1 MTTPRTRSA
10 VAAETE
16 ATPESAQPTER
27 PNTPGLP
34 ADEPISAAKPPT
46 GDATTAATSAISGT
60 SVPAVSHQALYRK
73 WRAQRF
79 AEVIGQD
86 PIVDTLRR
94 AVATDRVAH
103 AYLLVGPRGTGKT
116 STARILA
123 KAINCLNRGEDGE
136 PCDTCT
142 ACVSIREGRALDVI
156 EIDAASH
163 GLVEDA
169 RDLVMR
175 ALTAPSD
182 LRKRIYIIDEVHM
195 LSTHAFNALLKLVE
209 EPPDHVVFILATT
222 DTHKVPST
230 IISRTQRFDFR
241 RLQTDAIAGKLARI
255 STAEG
260 AESDPDALALIARLA
275 DGGMRDAESLLDQ
288 VLAYAGD
295 HVTASAVREA
305 VGLADDEAVFALIDA
320 FVAGDAPAALATIEL
335 LADAGRDIAQVASQ
349 AEEEARRRLLASA
362 GDPPRARRLAT
373 ILRTVAE
380 AAGVGA
386 REGRA
391 RLLLELLS
399 VEPEPAEV
407 RAALPAPRP
416 PAPTPAPAARQAAP
430 SRQAAREEPT
440 AAMKPAARS
449 KAEPPAQPVAAAA
462 EPVAAA
468 AEPVAA
474 AAEPVTANG
483 DRPALDLIR
492 VRWAEVVQQA
502 SPAIRPL
509 LRECRPVAL
518 TGPRLTLAF
527 PEERAFMREKTS
539 NRAASIEQLLGTLFG
554 GSWAIEC
561 IASNVELEP
570 LTIAAAVA
578 ADPEDPDARALLE
591 GVLKITGGE
600 LVDVPEVR

>member
-16 ATPESAQPTER
+16 ATPESTQPTER
-27 PNTPGLP
+27 PNTPELP
-34 ADEPISAAKPPT
+34 ADEPISDAMLPT
-46 GDATTAATSAISGT
+46 GDATTAATSAMAGT

-260 AESDPDALALIARLA
+260 AESDLDALALIARLA

-305 VGLADDEAVFALIDA
+305 VGLADEEAVSALIDA

-399 VEPEPAEV
+399 VEPAEV
-407 RAALPAPRP
+407 RSAAPVS
-416 PAPTPAPAARQAAP
+416 APTPARTPAPSVRQAAP
-430 SRQAAREEPT
+430 SRRASREEPT
-440 AAMKPAARS
+440 AAAKPAGS
-449 KAEPPAQPVAAAA
+449 PEAEPPAKPVAA

-468 AEPVAA
+468 AKPVATTP
-474 AAEPVTANG
+474 EPVTANG

-539 NRAASIEQLLGTLFG
+539 NRAASIEQLLATLFG

-570 LTIAAAVA
+570 LTLAAAVA

>member
-1 MTTPRTRSA
+1 
-10 VAAETE
+10 VAAETQ
-16 ATPESAQPTER
+16 ATAGSTQPKER
-27 PNTPGLP
+27 PNTPELP
-34 ADEPISAAKPPT
+34 ADEPISDAMLPT
-46 GDATTAATSAISGT
+46 GDATTAPTSAMAGASA
-60 SVPAVSHQALYRK
+60 PAISHQALYRK

-136 PCDTCT
+136 PCDACT

-182 LRKRIYIIDEVHM
+182 LRKRVYIIDEVHM

-305 VGLADDEAVFALIDA
+305 VGLADDEAVSALVDA

-362 GDPPRARRLAT
+362 GDPPRSRRLAI

-399 VEPEPAEV
+399 VEPAEV
-407 RAALPAPRP
+407 RPAAPVS
-416 PAPTPAPAARQAAP
+416 APTLAPPVRQAAP
-430 SRQAAREEPT
+430 SRQAPREEPT
-440 AAMKPAARS
+440 AAAKLAARP
-449 KAEPPAQPVAAAA
+449 KAEPPA

-474 AAEPVTANG
+474 APEPVAAAPEPVAAAPEPGKRAEPVTANG

-539 NRAASIEQLLGTLFG
+539 NRAASIEQLLATLFG

-578 ADPEDPDARALLE
+578 ADPEDPDAHALLE